1 MKLYAACM
9 MCLLSAQE
17 RKLREYRDEDKKAR
31 YIKELMRL
39 TAESKDDACAPWL
52 AARIGEVYEKY
63 FGAPE
68 DYGPIKESYN
78 RLVMDMESEI
88 EGKIRS
94 AKRSSLHRYEVCK
107 NRKLY

>member
-1 MKLYAACM
+1 MCGKPGIKRGKRKMKLYAACM

-63 FGAPE
+63 FGAP
-68 DYGPIKESYN
+68 
-78 RLVMDMESEI
+78 
-88 EGKIRS
+88 
-94 AKRSSLHRYEVCK
+94 
-107 NRKLY
+107 

>member
-31 YIKELMRL
+31 YMKELMRL

-52 AARIGEVYEKY
+52 AARDWRG
-63 FGAPE
+63 
-68 DYGPIKESYN
+68 
-78 RLVMDMESEI
+78 L
-88 EGKIRS
+88 
-94 AKRSSLHRYEVCK
+94 
-107 NRKLY
+107 